1 MRVSALLD
9 AQPTGEAAAVD
20 HGSLS
25 ELRYGAD
32 TRTAFLSGINALARL
47 PLDQRRL
54 DLRAGRDTAGFV
66 SGYRGSPLG
75 GLDQELWRQ
84 AAYLDALGV
93 VFQPGVNEDLAATAV
108 WGSQQVGLFPGAK
121 HEGVF
126 GLWYGKAP
134 GLDRSSDAIRHAN
147 AAGTSPLGGVLL
159 AVGDDPG
166 CKSST
171 LPSASEFALR
181 DLQIPVLAPAHA
193 ADVLDFGLFGWAL
206 SRYAGC
212 WVALVLVADVMDGAM
227 TVTTDLA
234 RHVFASPAHTERP
247 HIRVPDAPLDQEAR
261 MAVKLGLVA
270 RFAAAGRIDRLIAN
284 PRDPRLVLVCAGK
297 VYADARDALAKLGLA
312 TPAAL
317 AAAGV
322 RLVKL
327 GLTWPLD
334 SAFADVYCQD
344 ARQVLVVE
352 QKRPFVEEQLRA
364 RFAERGVR
372 VHGKL
377 QGASGQGPPPLP
389 AAGEL
394 DAATLA
400 AVIGAALGVDSGYL
414 REVEAG
420 REAIADVYEDSK
432 TARLP
437 LYCAGCPHNVSTR
450 VPEGSRAGAGI
461 GCHYMAQWM
470 NRSTHLPT
478 HMGGE
483 GATWTGQAPFTTERH
498 LFVNL
503 GDGTYFH
510 SGLLAIRAALAAGVN
525 ITYKILFN
533 DAVAMTGGQP
543 VEGALTVADIVAQ
556 VLAEGVAEVRVVAAA
571 PRRVRRELRRRA
583 LRARVAGREAL
594 DAVQRELRELRG
606 CTVLVYDQACAAQL
620 RRRRKR
626 GLAADPDVRV
636 FINEAVCEGCGDCSA
651 ASNCVAV
658 VPVETE
664 LGVKRAINQ
673 SACNKDLSCLQGFC
687 PAMVTVRG
695 AQPRRRTGGA
705 LAALKAELPPPPAAP
720 AAADMLIAGVG
731 GTGVVTVS
739 QLLGTA
745 AHQDGKFAST
755 LDATGLAQKG
765 GAVVSHVRVSPR
777 REAHTPTRI
786 AAASADLLIAADP
799 LTAAG
804 RDVLAMLAPG
814 RTTAVLNRHIAP
826 TAQFVLG
833 ESETAARRPD
843 MTRAAARIRARA
855 RDVREVDAHAATEAA
870 FGASTT
876 ANVFLL
882 GFACQLGAVP
892 VSLEALERA
901 IDLNGVAVA
910 DNLAAFH
917 HGRAA
922 AAAQESRPGRGELP
936 SAKGARPVDDRIAY
950 RRAFLVGYQGEALAQ
965 RYMALVE
972 RARRIEAALRPDG
985 QALADAVAQS
995 YFKLLAVKDEYEVA
1009 RLFVRGFRAEVAQRF
1024 GGRPKITYRF
1034 APTWTLLKD
1043 SRGRPRKI
1051 AVPHAIAFPLL
1062 RALAKL
1068 APIRGTWLDPFR
1080 FSAER
1085 RLEQRLLARFE
1096 ADMDAVLARLEAPNA
1111 SACFDTAVAL
1121 ARQPAAIRG
1130 FGPVKAAAAKT
1141 ALAARDRLFARFFG
1155 LAAPETINGS
1165 GAGEQA

>member
-1 MRVSALLD
+1 M
-9 AQPTGEAAAVD
+9 
-20 HGSLS
+20 
-25 ELRYGAD
+25 RYGAD

-47 PLDQRRL
+47 PIDQRRL
-54 DLRAGRDTAGFV
+54 DVRAGHDTAGFI

-75 GLDQELWRQ
+75 GLDRELWRQ
-84 AAYLDALGV
+84 VAYLDALGV

-121 HEGVF
+121 HAGVF

-134 GLDRSSDAIRHAN
+134 GLDRSLDAVRHAN

-193 ADVLDFGLFGWAL
+193 ADVLDFGLFGWAM

-212 WVALVLVADVMDGAM
+212 WVSLVLVADVMDGAM
-227 TVTTDLA
+227 TVRTDLA
-234 RHVFASPAHTERP
+234 RQVFSPPPRPERP
-247 HIRVPDAPLDQEAR
+247 HIRVPDAPLEQEAR
-261 MAVKLGLVA
+261 MAVKLRLA
-270 RFAAAGRIDRLIAN
+270 TRFAAAGRIDRLLAN
-284 PRDPRLVLVCAGK
+284 PREPRLVLVCAGK
-297 VYADARDALAKLGLA
+297 VYADVREALAKLGLG
-312 TPAAL
+312 TPEAL

-327 GLTWPLD
+327 GLVWPLD
-334 SAFADVYCQD
+334 PAFADSYCQD
-344 ARQVLVVE
+344 AREVLVVE
-352 QKRPFVEEQLRA
+352 QKRPFVEEQLRLRLA
-364 RFAERGVR
+364 GRGVR
-372 VHGKL
+372 VLGKM
-377 QGASGQGPPPLP
+377 QGADGPGPPPLP
-389 AAGEL
+389 ATGEL

-400 AVIGAALGVDSGYL
+400 IAIAAALDVDSGYL
-414 REVEAG
+414 REVQAG
-420 REAIADVYEDSK
+420 REALADVREDSK
-432 TARLP
+432 TARVP
-437 LYCAGCPHNVSTR
+437 LYCAGCPHNISTR

-470 NRSTHLPT
+470 DRNTHLPT

-483 GATWTGQAPFTTERH
+483 GATWIGQAPFTEERH
-498 LFVNL
+498 MFVNL

-510 SGLLAIRAALAAGVN
+510 SGLLAIRATLAAGVD

-543 VEGALTVADIVAQ
+543 VDGALTVADIAAQ
-556 VLAEGVAEVRVVAAA
+556 MLAEGVAEVRVVASS
-571 PRRVRRELRRRA
+571 PRRVRRELRGRA
-583 LRARVAGREAL
+583 PGVRVFGREAL
-594 DAVQRELRELRG
+594 DTVQRELREVRG
-606 CTVLVYDQACAAQL
+606 CTVLIYDQACAAEL

-636 FINEAVCEGCGDCSA
+636 FINEAVCEGCGDCSV
-651 ASNCVAV
+651 ASSCVAV

-673 SACNKDLSCLQGFC
+673 SACNKDFSCLQGFC

-695 AQPRRRTGGA
+695 ARPRRARSA
-705 LAALKAELPPPPAAP
+705 ASAALETELPPPPAPP

-777 REAHTPTRI
+777 NEAHAPTRVP
-786 AAASADLLIAADP
+786 AAGADLLIAADP

-804 RDVLAMLAPG
+804 HDVLSMVSPE
-814 RTTAVLNRHIAP
+814 RTTVVLNGHVAP

-833 ESETAARRPD
+833 DSETAARRGD
-843 MTRAAARIRARA
+843 MALAATRIRARA
-855 RDVREVDAHAATEAA
+855 GSVREVDAQAATEAV
-870 FGASTT
+870 FGTSAS

-882 GFACQLGAVP
+882 GFAYQLGKLP
-892 VSLEALERA
+892 VSFRALRQA
-901 IDLNGVAVA
+901 IELNGVAVA

-922 AAAQESRPGRGELP
+922 ALAGPESTQPPRGREP
-936 SAKGARPVDDRIAY
+936 RADGARSVDDRIAY
-950 RRAFLVGYQGEALAQ
+950 RREFLVGYQNEALAQ
-965 RYMALVE
+965 RYLALVE
-972 RARRIEAALRPDG
+972 RARRVENALRPG
-985 QALADAVAQS
+985 GEALTAAVAES

-1009 RLFVRGFRAEVAQRF
+1009 RLFVRGFRAELDEHLS
-1024 GGRPKITYRF
+1024 GRPKITYRF
-1034 APTWTLLKD
+1034 APTWTLLRD
-1043 SRGRPRKI
+1043 ARGRPRKF
-1051 AVPHAIAFPLL
+1051 ALPHAFAFPLL
-1062 RALAKL
+1062 RVLASL
-1068 APIRGTWLDPFR
+1068 AGVRGTWLDLFR
-1080 FSAER
+1080 FSSER
-1085 RLEQRLLARFE
+1085 RLEQHLLARFE
-1096 ADMDAVLARLEAPNA
+1096 ADMNAVLACLEEALRR
-1111 SACFDTAVAL
+1111 SAEGPCDEAAGEQDDPTFDAAVAL
-1121 ARQPAAIRG
+1121 ARLPADIKG
-1130 FGPVKAAAAKT
+1130 FGPVKEAAAKT
-1141 ALAARDRLFARFFG
+1141 ASAARDRLLARLPG
-1155 LAAPETINGS
+1155 LLASVNGTRGGEPAA
-1165 GAGEQA
+1165 